1 MEMTRDEVLELLDGD
16 GGALLIDVLTHGA
29 FDAGHIPG
37 SLNVPLDD
45 PLFVAEIDG
54 LTDGDRSLTI
64 ILYCAGFACPAST
77 KAMEQLGRAGFTDV
91 RDYKGGMEDWQ
102 GAGLPV
108 QSGVSAG

>member
-16 GGALLIDVLTHGA
+16 GNTLLIDVLPHEQ
-29 FDAGHIPG
+29 FDAAHIPG
-37 SLNVPLDD
+37 SLSVPLDD
-45 PLFVAEIDG
+45 RDFVAEIDE

-64 ILYCAGFACPAST
+64 IVYCASFRCSAST
-77 KAMEQLGRAGFTDV
+77 TAMEHLRRAGFTDV
-91 RDYKGGMEDWQ
+91 RDFKGGMEDWQ